1 MRTPPKK
8 RVPTMCPICG
18 GKLRR
23 WRQVYETKSRYR
35 GYVKRRR
42 YFYVCKRCNIRVVLH
57 AHRTV

>member
-1 MRTPPKK
+1 
-8 RVPTMCPICG
+8 MCPICG